1 MERIYF
7 YKMTT
12 DNGGAPHVRDKLLS
26 LAICKPMIRSTAK
39 PGNLILGFAA
49 NSMNANNGLIYVARV
64 TEKLVGDDY
73 YTATYAQRGDC
84 IYERRGGHFVWR
96 SGALYHGPGDLAHD
110 LGDSDDYP
118 RANVLLSSEFRY
130 FGGSASADYKA
141 RYPVIKDA
149 VESLTQGHR
158 VGHVT
163 SLWKALAQLA
173 EEVLATPQSA
183 LGVPTSAPD
192 CDVCLRDDD
201 EEVCVV
207 DEDGLRT
214 HC

>member
-12 DNGGAPHVRDKLLS
+12 DNGGAPHVSDKLLS

-49 NSMNANNGLIYVARV
+49 NSMNADNGLIYVAQV
-64 TEKLVGDDY
+64 SEKLGGDDY
-73 YTATYAQRGDC
+73 YATTYAQRGDC
-84 IYERRGGHFVWR
+84 IYERRGGSFVR
-96 SGALYHGPGDLAHD
+96 RAGARYHGPGDLPRD
-110 LGDSDDYP
+110 LGDPPDYP
-118 RANVLLSSEFRY
+118 RANVLLSREFRY
-130 FGGSASADYKA
+130 FGGSASADYKT
-141 RYPVIKDA
+141 RYPAIRDA

-158 VGHVT
+158 VEHVA
-163 SLWKALAQLA
+163 SLREALRQLA
-173 EEVLATPQSA
+173 DEVLATPQS
-183 LGVPTSAPD
+183 VPGTPTTAPD

-201 EEVCVV
+201 DEFCVV
-207 DEDGLRT
+207 DEDGVRT